1 MTVRIAPLPGIRL
14 QLLGHAVVTGP
25 SGIDREAVLTRPKL
39 LALLSYLAAAVPPGF
54 HRRDTLLG
62 MFWGEKNPARARGA
76 LRQSLYNLSNLLG
89 SRILSSRGDEEV
101 GLAFDI
107 LDCDAVSFEEALAH
121 GADQEAL
128 DTYGG
133 DLLEGF
139 FISGAPTFERWLEQR
154 RDDLR
159 VQARD
164 AAWRLAARAQATG
177 QPIEAAHWARRA
189 RQLAPLDE
197 ERAARPRR

>member
-1 MTVRIAPLPGIRL
+1 MSHLGSPG
-14 QLLGHAVVTGP
+14 
-25 SGIDREAVLTRPKL
+25 
-39 LALLSYLAAAVPPGF
+39 
-54 HRRDTLLG
+54 
-62 MFWGEKNPARARGA
+62 GEKNPARARGA
-76 LRQSLYNLSNLLG
+76 LRQSLYNLRNLLG

-107 LDCDAVSFEEALAH
+107 LDCDVVSFEEALAH

-197 ERAARPRR
+197 ERRGDNYAPASRLASVLSGASKRSESDGSVASHQRTTMGKPGPVSST